1 MKKALFI
8 TLFIFSF
15 FSISFA
21 GDIPQKIVTAFSTG
35 NSSQLSEFFNSSI
48 ELTLLEKEEIYSKTQ
63 AEMILKDF
71 FAKHPPSKFTIIHKG
86 GKDNSR
92 YAIGDLISG
101 TETYRITFLLKMEGE
116 QVFIHQ
122 LRIENDNVE

>member
-1 MKKALFI
+1 MKKTLVI
-8 TLFIFSF
+8 TLFLFSF

-21 GDIPQKIVTAFSTG
+21 GDIPEKIVSAFATG

-63 AEMILKDF
+63 AEMILRDF

-101 TETYRITFLLKMEGE
+101 TDTYRITFLLKIDGDK
-116 QVFIHQ
+116 VFIHQ
-122 LRIENDNVE
+122 LRIENDNME

>member
-8 TLFIFSF
+8 TLLFFSF
-15 FSISFA
+15 QSFSFA
-21 GDIPQKIVTAFSTG
+21 GDIPDKIISAFATG
-35 NSSQLSEFFNSSI
+35 NSSQLSEFFNNSI
-48 ELTLLEKEEIYSKTQ
+48 ELTLLEKEDIYSKTQ
-63 AEMILKDF
+63 AEMILRDF

-92 YAIGDLISG
+92 YAIGDLVSG
-101 TETYRITFLLKMEGE
+101 ANTYRITFLLKMDGDK
-116 QVFIHQ
+116 VFIHQ